1 VLQGLDDHVRCILC
15 AGAEM
20 EHRKDLGERIDG
32 QPEPDHLCGAAQPGS
47 QFVQLEMWEPEVA
60 EGALMQGLCVL
71 ASARQ
76 PGSDRGLP
84 VAEDTLCSGRIQP
97 FGERRQH
104 HCDLL
109 RGGFQAVQGGVAS
122 SAESGV
128 TGLATE
134 CLDLLSATMRAVSH
148 QGVDV
153 SVCDAEVRAL
163 VVGTGETLGIYPFR
177 STSSAFDLAPG
188 EHRKRGRSHTRRE
201 GGGEAAGWT
210 IKWSARLEETL
221 DFGVDGS
228 YS

>member
-1 VLQGLDDHVRCILC
+1 MDDHVGRILC
-15 AGAEM
+15 TGSKM
-20 EHRKDLGERIDG
+20 EHRKDLRERIDG
-32 QPEPDHLCGAAQPGS
+32 QPEPDHLCGAAQPCS

-71 ASARQ
+71 ASASQ
-76 PGSDRGLP
+76 PGCDRGLP

-134 CLDLLSATMRAVSH
+134 CLDLLSATMCAVSN
-148 QGVDV
+148 QSVDV

-177 STSSAFDLAPG
+177 STSPAFDLAPG
-188 EHRKRGRSHTRRE
+188 AHRKRGRSHTRRE
-201 GGGEAAGWT
+201 GGGEAAGRT
-210 IKWSARLEETL
+210 INWSARLEETL

>member
-1 VLQGLDDHVRCILC
+1 MLQGLDDHVRCILC

-122 SAESGV
+122 SAESGL

-134 CLDLLSATMRAVSH
+134 CLDLLSATMCAVSN
-148 QGVDV
+148 QSVDV

-177 STSSAFDLAPG
+177 STSPAFDLAPG
-188 EHRKRGRSHTRRE
+188 AHRKRGRSHTRRE
-201 GGGEAAGWT
+201 GGGEAAGRT
-210 IKWSARLEETL
+210 INWSARLEETL